1 MFQAISALSNPE
13 MGACWQGNTL
23 QFGLVSTAV
32 KCIRYLFYPDI
43 IPQAVDEAA
52 LLNVVELD

>member
-1 MFQAISALSNPE
+1 MFQVISALSNPD

-23 QFGLVSTAV
+23 QFGLLSTVV

-43 IPQAVDEAA
+43 LPQAGDEAA